1 MLGVALC
8 GISVS
13 SADTAGA
20 QELIGSYQTTI
31 GEHDQFNSSGKRLRD
46 FCAIIQQDRAN
57 FHKFNLRDQSDESDR
72 FFTTLEARAIIGGNC
87 RAGGLNASYLREG
100 IIAHAGGTVF
110 VEVYGQEGRI
120 TGVIVYDVG
129 G

>member
-1 MLGVALC
+1 MLGVALYVIPIC
-8 GISVS
+8 F
-13 SADTAGA
+13 ADAAVA
-20 QELIGSYQTTI
+20 QQLIGSYQTTI
-31 GEHDQFNSSGKRLRD
+31 GEHDQFNSSGQRLRD

-57 FHKFNLRDQSDESDR
+57 FHRFNLRDSSDEFDP
-72 FFTTLEARAIIGGNC
+72 FFATIEARAIIGGNC

-100 IIAHAGGTVF
+100 IISHAGGTIF